1 MKKKEY
7 IMKTA
12 RLWAAA
18 ACVTAM
24 MVTPASAKD
33 RVSRDQARE
42 QARMRVTQDVDR
54 RDIGESRG
62 YVRSTVS
69 YRDDW
74 NGDWTRDNWN
84 RVNTG
89 FWPGDVAANIVG
101 GPVGTAGAIATAPF
115 RSDSYAYYDDGL
127 SREEW
132 NTRYRNSYQGR
143 VANAYRGA
151 VPPNNGSW
159 ASNSLTA
166 SYAERNG
173 FVCQPGTWFTGQDGR
188 QHICQ

>member
-1 MKKKEY
+1 MT
-7 IMKTA
+7 TA
-12 RLWAAA
+12 RLLAAA

-24 MVTPASAKD
+24 VATPVLAKD
-33 RVSRDQARE
+33 RMTRDQNPE
-42 QARMRVTQDVDR
+42 QTQMRVTQQSVYMDDTS
-54 RDIGESRG
+54 GSR
-62 YVRSTVS
+62 S
-69 YRDDW
+69 YRRASGSDDL
-74 NGDWTRDNWN
+74 NRDNWN
-84 RVNTG
+84 RSDTG

-101 GPVGTAGAIATAPF
+101 SAVGAAGAIATAPF
-115 RSDSYAYYDDGL
+115 RGDSYAYYDDGV

-132 NTRYRNSYQGR
+132 NMRYRNSYQGR

-151 VPPNNGSW
+151 VPPNNGNW

>member
-1 MKKKEY
+1 
-7 IMKTA
+7 MKTA
-12 RLWAAA
+12 RLLAAA

-24 MVTPASAKD
+24 MATPALAQD
-33 RVSRDQARE
+33 RLTRDHARGYD
-42 QARMRVTQDVDR
+42 QNVNRLTRDIYDDR
-54 RDIGESRG
+54 RS
-62 YVRSTVS
+62 
-69 YRDDW
+69 
-74 NGDWTRDNWN
+74 
-84 RVNTG
+84 NTG

-101 GPVGTAGAIATAPF
+101 GAVGTAGAIATAPF
-115 RSDSYAYYDDGL
+115 RGDAYAYYDDGVR
-127 SREEW
+127 SEEW
-132 NTRYRNSYQGR
+132 NMRYRNSYQGR

-151 VPPNNGSW
+151 VPPNNGNW